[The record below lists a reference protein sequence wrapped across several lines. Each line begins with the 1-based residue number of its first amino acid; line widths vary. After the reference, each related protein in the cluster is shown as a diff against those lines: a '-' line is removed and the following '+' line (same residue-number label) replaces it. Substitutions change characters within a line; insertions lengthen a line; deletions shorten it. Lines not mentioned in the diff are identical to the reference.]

1 MPSIHITTA
10 KLEDARQ
17 VAEIHVTTWQSAYQ
31 GVLSA
36 ECLASLSVDEREA
49 MWRESIVKGVPE
61 LFVAKVE
68 GGMVGWVAFGPC
80 RDEGSLP
87 DCAEVWAIYVAP
99 PSWSSGV
106 GRRLWRGSRARMLE
120 QGFETVSAWGS
131 RRTPAQSSSIVLP
144 GSRPTCRRSR
154 NSSSAAS
161 ACRRFV
167 MRGGSNELCGADS
180 HEHDQR
186 PLPVPG
192 D

>member
-1 MPSIHITTA
+1 MHSIHITPAT
-10 KLEDARQ
+10 LEDARQ

-120 QGFETVSAWGS
+120 RGFKTVSAWVFTQNARAIKFYRAAGFAPDLS
-131 RRTPAQSSSIVLP
+131 SVKEFELGGKQLQEIRYARRL
-144 GSRPTCRRSR
+144 
-154 NSSSAAS
+154 
-161 ACRRFV
+161 
-167 MRGGSNELCGADS
+167 E
-180 HEHDQR
+180 
-186 PLPVPG
+186 
-192 D
+192 

>member
-1 MPSIHITTA
+1 A
-10 KLEDARQ
+10 
-17 VAEIHVTTWQSAYQ
+17 WQSAYQ
-31 GVLSA
+31 GVVPP
-36 ECLASLSVDEREA
+36 EYLASLSVEEREA
-49 MWRESIVKGVPE
+49 MWRESIVKGVPQ

-68 GGMVGWVAFGPC
+68 GAMVGWVALGPC
-80 RDEGSLP
+80 RDEGSPP

-99 PSWSSGV
+99 LRGPAGSGA
-106 GRRLWRGSRARMLE
+106 GSGAARERGCSNRGSRP
-120 QGFETVSAWGS
+120 SAHGCS

-144 GSRPTCRRSR
+144 GSRLTCRRSR

-161 ACRRFV
+161 SCRRFV

-186 PLPVPG
+186 PLPVPR

>member
-80 RDEGSLP
+80 RDEGSPP

-106 GRRLWRGSRARMLE
+106 GRRLWRRSRARLLE
-120 QGFETVSAWGS
+120 QGFKTVSAWVFTQNARAIKFYRAAGFAPDLS
-131 RRTPAQSSSIVLP
+131 SVKEFELGGKQLQEIRYARRL
-144 GSRPTCRRSR
+144 
-154 NSSSAAS
+154 
-161 ACRRFV
+161 
-167 MRGGSNELCGADS
+167 E
-180 HEHDQR
+180 
-186 PLPVPG
+186 
-192 D
+192 